1 MLEDYR
7 KYLLGIRNNLIQCG
21 IEFPVSSIDSYRDLF
36 YTGYYLDDLIWY
48 YSVLEISGSEDR
60 LSGFYLPLGNY
71 FNNKMR
77 QVFYQEFMEFLVD
90 YNKIS
95 VRQVSKLFN
104 NSKLIEEESSN
115 TEDNVVKLKESG
127 IVYTEAG
134 RYVEDYIV
142 EDSNT
147 KENNVLYIEHGVYVE
162 DYIVWEVQENI
173 NFVQNG
179 RYVED
184 YKSDSSIIFVQN
196 GIYVEDYQERGNV
209 EKLDSSNYENDL
221 LEEEETELEDDL
233 IEEDEES
240 DFIEYE
246 DDLVEEESDFI
257 EYENDLVEEEEQ
269 EESSDFEDDLVEGE
283 EESDLI
289 EEDEE
294 SDFIEYEDD
303 LIEEYED
310 DLIEEDEESD
320 FIEYEDDLIEE
331 EETVK
336 DKNITVNKNSIQSTQ
351 KVASTLKKQSRDVDD
366 VIQDVVNGVLTSVKR
381 GAIKLVKKLEN

>member
-115 TEDNVVKLKESG
+115 TEDNVVKLKENG

-142 EDSNT
+142 EDSNI

-162 DYIVWEVQENI
+162 DYIVGEVQENI

-196 GIYVEDYQERGNV
+196 GSYVEDYQERGNV
-209 EKLDSSNYENDL
+209 EKLDFSNYENDL
-221 LEEEETELEDDL
+221 LEEEESELEDDL
-233 IEEDEES
+233 IE
-240 DFIEYE
+240 YE
-246 DDLVEEESDFI
+246 DDLVEEEEESDFI

-331 EETVK
+331 EESQTVK

-351 KVASTLKKQSRDVDD
+351 KVASTFKKQSRDVDD

>member
-36 YTGYYLDDLIWY
+36 YMGYYLDDLIWY

-104 NSKLIEEESSN
+104 NSKLVEEESSN

-142 EDSNT
+142 EDSNI

-162 DYIVWEVQENI
+162 DYIVGEVQENI

-184 YKSDSSIIFVQN
+184 YKSDIGIIFVQN

-209 EKLDSSNYENDL
+209 GKLDSSNYENDL
-221 LEEEETELEDDL
+221 LEEEETELKDDL
-233 IEEDEES
+233 
-240 DFIEYE
+240 IEYE
-246 DDLVEEESDFI
+246 DDLVEEEEESDFI

-331 EETVK
+331 EESQTVK

>member
-162 DYIVWEVQENI
+162 DYIVGEVQENI

-184 YKSDSSIIFVQN
+184 YKSDIGIIFVQN

-246 DDLVEEESDFI
+246 
-257 EYENDLVEEEEQ
+257 NDLVEEEEQ
-269 EESSDFEDDLVEGE
+269 EESLDFEDDLVEGE

>member
-36 YTGYYLDDLIWY
+36 YMGYYLDDLIWY

-115 TEDNVVKLKESG
+115 TEDNMVKLKESG

-162 DYIVWEVQENI
+162 DYIVGEVQENI

-184 YKSDSSIIFVQN
+184 YKSDIGIIFVQN

-209 EKLDSSNYENDL
+209 EELDSSNYENDL
-221 LEEEETELEDDL
+221 LEEEETELEGDL
-233 IEEDEES
+233 
-240 DFIEYE
+240 IEYE
-246 DDLVEEESDFI
+246 DDLVEEEEESDFI
-257 EYENDLVEEEEQ
+257 KYENDLVEEEEQ

-289 EEDEE
+289 EENEE

-331 EETVK
+331 EESQTVK
-336 DKNITVNKNSIQSTQ
+336 DKNITVNKDSIQSTQ

>member
-115 TEDNVVKLKESG
+115 TEDNMVKLKESG

-162 DYIVWEVQENI
+162 DYIVGEVQENI

-179 RYVED
+179 RYIED
-184 YKSDSSIIFVQN
+184 YKSDIGIIFVQN

-233 IEEDEES
+233 IE
-240 DFIEYE
+240 YE
-246 DDLVEEESDFI
+246 DDLVEEEEESDFI

-294 SDFIEYEDD
+294 SDFIEYEGD

-331 EETVK
+331 EESQTVK

>member
-115 TEDNVVKLKESG
+115 TEDNVVKLKENG

-142 EDSNT
+142 EDSNI

-162 DYIVWEVQENI
+162 DYIVGEVQENI

-196 GIYVEDYQERGNV
+196 GSYVEDYQERGNV
-209 EKLDSSNYENDL
+209 EKLDFSNYENDL
-221 LEEEETELEDDL
+221 LEEEESELEDDL
-233 IEEDEES
+233 IE
-240 DFIEYE
+240 YE
-246 DDLVEEESDFI
+246 DDLVEEEEESDFI

-331 EETVK
+331 EESQTVK

>member
-104 NSKLIEEESSN
+104 NSKLVEEESSN

-162 DYIVWEVQENI
+162 DYIVGEVQENI

-184 YKSDSSIIFVQN
+184 YKSDIGIIFVQN

-209 EKLDSSNYENDL
+209 EELDSSNYENDL

-233 IEEDEES
+233 IEYEDDLVEGEEES

-246 DDLVEEESDFI
+246 DDLV
-257 EYENDLVEEEEQ
+257 EQ

-303 LIEEYED
+303 LIEE
-310 DLIEEDEESD
+310 DEESD

-331 EETVK
+331 EESQTVK

>member
-162 DYIVWEVQENI
+162 DYIVGEVQENI

-184 YKSDSSIIFVQN
+184 YKSDIGIIFVQN

-209 EKLDSSNYENDL
+209 EKLDPSNYENDL
-221 LEEEETELEDDL
+221 LEEEESELEDDL
-233 IEEDEES
+233 IEC
-240 DFIEYE
+240 E
-246 DDLVEEESDFI
+246 DDLVEEEEESDFI
-257 EYENDLVEEEEQ
+257 EYENDLVEEEEP

-331 EETVK
+331 EEIVK

-351 KVASTLKKQSRDVDD
+351 NVASTLKKQSRDVDD